1 MFHLG
6 WFLGKGFGVPPFMGL
21 GNVPWGPRRTVFDG
35 RAHHEWMKPDLYVDL
50 VRSLERGGFDFL
62 FMEDSSMVEDSYGGS
77 MELTLK
83 YGLMA
88 PKNDPV
94 PLVPL
99 LTAATKHLGVIP
111 TISTIAY
118 HPYLAARLMTT
129 LDHLSEGRVGLNV
142 VTSVTDRVAQNF
154 GHDQHFDHDLRYEM
168 ADEWLDACGQ
178 LWESWEPGAVVLD
191 EESGTYADHTKVH
204 PVDFTG
210 KWFRTRGPL
219 NTIPGPQRRPVV
231 AQAGNSIPGRD
242 LAAKYADT
250 LLAHASSVESMK
262 AFRDDIRERAVAHGR
277 EPDDVKILYLV
288 TPTVGATDA
297 DAAERN
303 RVNRLRAEDPD
314 QIRTRLWS
322 MSYVSGGRVDFS
334 TFDLDGPVPEV
345 VGNGEQSSM
354 AAFVEN
360 NRGKTLRQAVVEGTH
375 FGGTLGLSGSPD
387 TVAARMGEIME
398 EVGGDGFL
406 LYPQPNRRS
415 IAEISDGLCTALR
428 RRGLIRD
435 GYPHATLRE
444 NLLDF

>member
-1 MFHLG
+1 
-6 WFLGKGFGVPPFMGL
+6 MGL
-21 GNVPWGPRRTVFDG
+21 GNVPWGPRRTLFDG
-35 RAHHEWMKPDLYVDL
+35 RAHREWMKPDLYIDMA
-50 VRSLERGGFDFL
+50 RSLERGGFDFL
-62 FMEDSSMVEDSYGGS
+62 FIEDSSMVEDSYGGS

-88 PKNDPV
+88 PKSDPV

-99 LTAATKHLGVIP
+99 LTAATTHLGVIP

-168 ADEWLDACGQ
+168 ADEWLAACGQ
-178 LWESWEPGAVVLD
+178 LWESWDADAVVLD
-191 EESGTYADHTKVH
+191 EASNTYADHTRVH
-204 PVDFTG
+204 PVDFVG
-210 KWFRTRGPL
+210 KFFRTRGPL

-231 AQAGNSIPGRD
+231 AQAGNSGPGREV
-242 LAAKYADT
+242 AAKFADT
-250 LLAHASSVESMK
+250 LLAHASSIESMK
-262 AFRDDIRERAVAHGR
+262 AFRNDIRARAATFGR
-277 EPDDVKILYLV
+277 DPDSIKIVYLV
-288 TPTVGATDA
+288 TPTIGETDA
-297 DAAERN
+297 DAAEKD
-303 RVNRLRAEDPD
+303 RVNLARASDPD
-314 QIRTRLWS
+314 QIQARLWG
-322 MSYVSGGRVDFS
+322 MTYVSGGRVDFS

-360 NRGKTLRQAVVEGTH
+360 NRGRTLREAVVHGTH

-387 TVAARMGEIME
+387 TVAARMGEIMQ

-406 LYPQPNRRS
+406 LYGRS
-415 IAEISDGLCTALR
+415 YGSSTL
-428 RRGLIRD
+428 RD
-435 GYPHATLRE
+435 GGCSSCR
-444 NLLDF
+444 